1 MVTCKQDLDEILI
14 SLLLRVTMTYKDI
27 FFGGA
32 ICIKSQ
38 KLLLSL

>member
-27 FFGGA
+27 FLEV
-32 ICIKSQ
+32 Q
-38 KLLLSL
+38 YV